1 MIKMTKR
8 IPSVA
13 LIALLLVFGA
23 CKGESPTA
31 PPPGGSI
38 PPGGT
43 TPPSGVTLNLT
54 TSNADPL
61 VDSTVVI
68 TANVTLDGQP
78 VPNGTAVEFSSNN
91 GTFTD
96 TLASTTIRTTTN
108 GVASA
113 TLTAATPGAT
123 RITATVN
130 NVTRTVDVT
139 FRARPVTPPVPGT
152 APSIQ
157 SITPSIGRPSGGQT
171 IRITGTNFIG
181 PVKVLF
187 DVGGAA
193 PVEGFVVSRTD
204 TQIEV
209 ITPPV
214 NLGAGQELASR
225 VIVITRAGSTNE
237 QSVDVTDG
245 FTFRNEQLTPRI
257 STATPN
263 SGPIL
268 GGTLVSIIGDGF
280 QAPAQVLFGNAEA
293 RVVQVGFTEIIVEA
307 PAARDTSPNGSG
319 VVTGPVDI
327 TVVNINSQTRTTL
340 AGGFRYVAAI
350 DVIAAGPTEGPFTG
364 GTRVTIDGN
373 GFVAPVAVTIGG
385 VAAQPVFVSGTR
397 VIAITSGVVITTCAD
412 VAGPITVT
420 NLSNGDTASGPS
432 FTFRVPAPA
441 ISAVVPNGNDSA
453 NPVLPGESVTIT
465 VLNAQPGANKIK
477 IGDSTFFATPVFS
490 ADGTFATFTVPVPS
504 TLTFP
509 TEACVDG
516 GGVTGTRRL
525 PVQLDITYTNST
537 TGCTDTVEDAV
548 TVSPCDPMPCPCVTP
563 PPPNAVVTPA
573 ANCPAGNPMAP
584 EPVLNT
590 ATSTATISV
599 TNTGG
604 QPLVVSSLTQTAAV
618 NASFTVSPTTGTI
631 APQASSTFTVTANPT
646 AAGAYSGTIRVNTND
661 PDTPF
666 VDICFSGNA
675 N

>member
-43 TPPSGVTLNLT
+43 TPPSGVTLTLT
-54 TSNADPL
+54 SSNADPL
-61 VDSTVVI
+61 VDSTVVL
-68 TANVTLDGQP
+68 TANVVLDGQP
-78 VPNGTAVEFSSNN
+78 VPNGTAVEFSTNN

-96 TLASTTIRTTTN
+96 TQASTTIRTTTN

-123 RITATVN
+123 RISATVN
-130 NVTRTVDVT
+130 NVTRTIDVT

-152 APSIQ
+152 APTIQ

-171 IRITGTNFIG
+171 IRITGSNFTG

-187 DVGGAA
+187 DVGGPT

-204 TQIEV
+204 TAIEV

-214 NLGAGQELASR
+214 NLGAGQERASR

-237 QSVDVTDG
+237 QSVDLTNG

-280 QAPAQVLFGNAEA
+280 QAPVQVLFGLAEA
-293 RVVQVGFTEIIVEA
+293 RVVQVGFNEIIVEA
-307 PAARDTSPNGSG
+307 PAGRDTSPTGSG

-327 TVVNINSQTRTTL
+327 TVVNINSQTRALL

-350 DVIAAGPTEGPFTG
+350 EVIAAGPTEGPFTG

-373 GFVAPVAVTIGG
+373 GFVAPVAVSIGG
-385 VAAQPVFVSGTR
+385 VAAQPIFVSGTR
-397 VIAITSGVVITTCAD
+397 IIAVTSGVEIDSCTEQPS
-412 VAGPITVT
+412 GPVTVT
-420 NLSNGDTASGPS
+420 NISNGDQASGPN
-432 FTFRVPAPA
+432 FTYRVSVPA
-441 ISAVVPNGNDSA
+441 IVN
-453 NPVLPGESVTIT
+453 VTPTT
-465 VLNAQPGANKIK
+465 VQPGGTVTVTVINALPAGNRIK
-477 IGDSTFFATPVFS
+477 IGDKTVFATPVF
-490 ADGTFATFTVPVPS
+490 ATDGSATFTVVVP
-504 TLTFP
+504 TTFTFA
-509 TEACVDG
+509 TEACTVS
-516 GGVTGTRRL
+516 GVTGTRQV
-525 PVQLDITYTNST
+525 PTVVDVSIDNGIID
-537 TGCTDTVEDAV
+537 GCTDTVDDAL
-548 TVSPCDPMPCPCVTP
+548 TILPCAVPPCPCS
-563 PPPNAVVTPA
+563 TPA
-573 ANCPAGNPMAP
+573 NAAISGASLCPATTGMPGVSAAG
-584 EPVLNT
+584 T
-590 ATSTATISV
+590 ATSQV
-599 TNTGG
+599 
-604 QPLVVSSLTQTAAV
+604 
-618 NASFTVSPTTGTI
+618 
-631 APQASSTFTVTANPT
+631 TFTVTNNGGDTLILSQPT
-646 AAGAYSGTIRVNTND
+646 SAASSNATTVTVGPPTAPTNASLTLAPGQSTNFTVFVDPAAAGAFTTTIRVSSND
-661 PDTPF
+661 ADTP
-666 VDICFSGNA
+666 VQDLCFSGTA
-675 N
+675 TP